1 MCLGAGSRVVVRDQ
15 RSGNEGGFQMPAFL
29 GGARGIG
36 GGHGTLLAGAFPRP
50 IQIRFGMRRPSTRR
64 SANRKDKPCIS
75 WEMAAVEWSEHGDE
89 ANEMGHC

>member
-36 GGHGTLLAGAFPRP
+36 GGRGTLLAGAFFGDGSRSSWSASGRLRFVVSQVPKCEGPGAP
-50 IQIRFGMRRPSTRR
+50 IGS
-64 SANRKDKPCIS
+64 
-75 WEMAAVEWSEHGDE
+75 G
-89 ANEMGHC
+89 